1 MKKKII
7 VTIIFL
13 LFSTFSIGLL
23 IGNYKTI
30 SINFLQNDTSDDKFF
45 YQSDSIPF
53 QINED
58 DIKSMIQINNTSDIS
73 TKRNSL
79 IELIWNGNGFPH
91 SLPNIINTNIH
102 HERYNDLDN
111 IRQVDELIIN
121 MDYDI
126 NSVVYLFHPQKS
138 NNKLVIYHQGHD
150 GDFLNG
156 KNTIQFF
163 LQKGYSVLA
172 LSMPLNGMNSQ
183 PIITL
188 NNHEKMIFFSHNQFI
203 LLESPNFSPI
213 KYFVE
218 PIAISLNYLDKNYN
232 FDSYYMVGI
241 SGGGWTTVLYSA
253 IDERIS
259 QSYSVAG
266 SYPLYL
272 RYEQK
277 NIGDY
282 EQ

>member
-1 MKKKII
+1 
-7 VTIIFL
+7 
-13 LFSTFSIGLL
+13 
-23 IGNYKTI
+23 
-30 SINFLQNDTSDDKFF
+30 
-45 YQSDSIPF
+45 
-53 QINED
+53 
-58 DIKSMIQINNTSDIS
+58 MIQINNTSDIS